1 MSRIQLPMNPN
12 KKIYL
17 DYNSTTP
24 VDPGVLEEMLPYFSE
39 KFGNASSINHTF
51 GWEAEEAVDIA
62 REQVADLIGASAT
75 EITFTSGATEAI
87 NLAIRG
93 LCKANRERGNHI
105 ITCVTEHKAVLD
117 TCESLEEEGFNITYL
132 PVDES
137 GSINLSELENAIT
150 DETILVSLMH
160 ANNEIGTI
168 HPLKKISKITRE
180 NGIPLLSD
188 ATQSVGKIPVDVKA
202 LGVDIIA
209 FSSHKLYGPK
219 GAGALYINKDNKP
232 ELSPIITGGGQEKG
246 VRPGT
251 LNVPGIVGF
260 GKACELC
267 EKEIEKDSKRLSL
280 LREKLETE
288 LLEMDGVELNGAVDN
303 RLPYMTNISF
313 RNIDYTYMIRR
324 LKNLAASQG
333 SACTS
338 ATHKP
343 SHVLKA
349 IGLSDEL
356 ALSSIRFGLGRFT
369 THEEIEIAI
378 STIKEVIPR
387 LKLMTQ

>member
-1 MSRIQLPMNPN
+1 MNPS

-24 VDPGVLEEMLPYFSE
+24 VDPRVLDEMLPYFTD

-51 GWEAEEAVDIA
+51 GWEAEEAVEIA
-62 REQVADLIGASAT
+62 RERVADLIGATAN
-75 EITFTSGATEAI
+75 EITFSSGATEAV

-93 LCKANRERGNHI
+93 IARANPDKRNHI
-105 ITCVTEHKAVLD
+105 ITCATEHKVVLD
-117 TCESLEEEGFNITYL
+117 TCESLEGEGFKVTYL
-132 PVDES
+132 YVDKY
-137 GSINLSELENAIT
+137 GSIDLNELEDSIT

-168 HPLKKISKITRE
+168 HPLEEISKITR
-180 NGIPLLSD
+180 NMNIPLLSD
-188 ATQSVGKIPVDVKA
+188 ATQSVGKIPVDVKEF
-202 LGVDIIA
+202 GVDMIT
-209 FSSHKLYGPK
+209 FSSHKIYGPK
-219 GAGALYINKDNKP
+219 GAGLLYINKNSKP
-232 ELSPIITGGGQEKG
+232 DITPILTGGGQEKG

-251 LNVPGIVGF
+251 LNVPAIVGF

-267 EKEIEKDSKRLSL
+267 TKEMEADSNRLSK
-280 LREKLETE
+280 LRSQLESE
-288 LLEMDGVELNGAVDN
+288 IAEIDGTVFNGDLKN
-303 RLPYMTNISF
+303 RLPYMTNVSF
-313 RNIDYTYMIRR
+313 RNIDSSHLLRR
-324 LKNLAASQG
+324 LKNLAVSQG

-356 ALSSIRFGLGRFT
+356 ALSSLRIGLGRFT
-369 THEEIEIAI
+369 TEEDIEYAI
-378 STIKEVIPR
+378 RDIKEVIPR
-387 LKLMTQ
+387 LKMLAQ

>member
-1 MSRIQLPMNPN
+1 MNLDR
-12 KKIYL
+12 KIYL

-24 VDPGVLEEMLPYFSE
+24 VDPRVLEEMLPFFNE
-39 KFGNASSINHTF
+39 KFGNASSISHTF
-51 GWEAEEAVDIA
+51 GWEAEEAVDLA
-62 REQVADLIGASAT
+62 REQVADLIGSSAN

-93 LCKANRERGNHI
+93 LCRANQEKGNHI
-105 ITCVTEHKAVLD
+105 ITCSTEHKAVLD
-117 TCESLEEEGFNITYL
+117 TVESLEKTGFKVTYL
-132 PVDES
+132 SVDES
-137 GSINLSELENAIT
+137 GMIDLNELENAIT
-150 DETILVSLMH
+150 DQTILVSLMY

-168 HPLKKISKITRE
+168 HPLKEISKITQKK
-180 NGIPLLSD
+180 NIPLMSD
-188 ATQSVGKIPVDVKA
+188 ATQSVGKIPVDVKD

-209 FSSHKLYGPK
+209 CSSHKLYGPK
-219 GAGALYINKDNKP
+219 GTGALYINKDNKP
-232 ELSPIITGGGQEKG
+232 AITPIITGGGQENG

-267 EKEIEKDSKRLSL
+267 EKEMEKDSKRLSP
-280 LREKLETE
+280 LRDQLETE
-288 LLEMDGVELNGAVDN
+288 LLEMVGVQFNGASKN

-313 RNIDYTYMIRR
+313 QDIDSTHLLRH
-324 LKNLAASQG
+324 LKNLAVSQG

-338 ATHKP
+338 GTHEP

-356 ALSSIRFGLGRFT
+356 AFSSIRIGLGRFT
-369 THEEIEIAI
+369 TEEEIDAAI
-378 STIKEVIPR
+378 QTIKDVIPR
-387 LKLMTQ
+387 LKMIT

>member
-1 MSRIQLPMNPN
+1 MNPD

-24 VDPGVLEEMLPYFSE
+24 VDPGVLEEMLPYFTE
-39 KFGNASSINHTF
+39 KFGNASSISHAF
-51 GWEAEEAVDIA
+51 GWEAEEAVDNA
-62 REQVADLIGASAT
+62 REQIANLIGASAT

-87 NLAIRG
+87 NIALRG
-93 LCKANRERGNHI
+93 LTKANRENGNHV
-105 ITCVTEHKAVLD
+105 ITCATEHKAVLD
-117 TCESLEEEGFNITYL
+117 TVESLEESGFEITYL

-137 GSINLSELENAIT
+137 GSIDLNQLEDAIT

-180 NGIPLLSD
+180 NSIPLMSD
-188 ATQSVGKIPVDVKA
+188 ATQSVGKIPVDVKD
-202 LGVDIIA
+202 LGVDIMT
-209 FSSHKLYGPK
+209 FSSHKMYGPK
-219 GAGALYINKDNKP
+219 GAGALYLNKDNKP
-232 ELSPIITGGGQEKG
+232 DILPFITGGGQEKG

-251 LNVPGIVGF
+251 LNVPAIVGF

-267 EKEIEKDSKRLSL
+267 SNKMEEDSKRLSL
-280 LREKLETE
+280 LREKLEKE
-288 LLEMDGVELNGAVDN
+288 LLEMDGVELNGAAEN

-313 RNIDYTYMIRR
+313 RNIDNTYMIRR
-324 LKNLAASQG
+324 LKNLAVSQG

-349 IGLSDEL
+349 VGLPDEM
-356 ALSSIRFGLGRFT
+356 ALSSIRIGLGRFT
-369 THEEIEIAI
+369 TEEEIKITI

-387 LKLMTQ
+387 LKLITQ

>member
-1 MSRIQLPMNPN
+1 MNPD

-24 VDPGVLEEMLPYFSE
+24 VDPRVLEEMLPYFTE
-39 KFGNASSINHTF
+39 KFGNASSINHAF
-51 GWEAEEAVDIA
+51 GWEAEEAVDLA
-62 REQVADLIGASAT
+62 RERVADLIGASAT

-93 LCKANRERGNHI
+93 LCKANRQKGNHI
-105 ITCVTEHKAVLD
+105 ITCATEHKAVLD
-117 TCESLEEEGFNITYL
+117 TCESLKDDGFEVTYL
-132 PVDES
+132 SVDKN
-137 GSINLSELENAIT
+137 GSINLKNLEDVIT
-150 DETILVSLMH
+150 DETIFICLMH

-168 HPLKKISKITRE
+168 HSLKEISKITQSK
-180 NGIPLLSD
+180 NIPLISD
-188 ATQSVGKIPVDVKA
+188 ATQSVGKIPVDVKD

-232 ELSPIITGGGQEKG
+232 DIDPIITGGGQEKG

-251 LNVPGIVGF
+251 LNVPAIVGF

-267 EKEIEKDSKRLSL
+267 ANEMDEESNRLSK
-280 LREKLETE
+280 LREYLESE
-288 LLEMDGVELNGAVDN
+288 LAELDGVKLNGDLKN

-313 RNIDYTYMIRR
+313 QNIDSSYLLRR
-324 LKNLAASQG
+324 LKNLAVSQG

-356 ALSSIRFGLGRFT
+356 ALSSIRIGLGRFT
-369 THEEIEIAI
+369 VREEIEVAI
-378 STIKEVIPR
+378 RDIKEVIPR
-387 LKLMTQ
+387 LKMLAQ

>member
-1 MSRIQLPMNPN
+1 MNPD

-24 VDPGVLEEMLPYFSE
+24 VDPRVLEEMLPYFTE
-39 KFGNASSINHTF
+39 KFGNASSINHAF
-51 GWEAEEAVDIA
+51 GWEAEEAVDLA
-62 REQVADLIGASAT
+62 REQVASLIGASAT
-75 EITFTSGATEAI
+75 EVTLTSGATEAI

-93 LCKANRERGNHI
+93 LCKANRQKRNHI
-105 ITCVTEHKAVLD
+105 ITSATEHKAVLD
-117 TCESLEEEGFNITYL
+117 TCESLEQDGFEVTYL
-132 PVDES
+132 PVDKN
-137 GSINLSELENAIT
+137 GSINLKDVEEAIT
-150 DETILVSLMH
+150 DETILVCLMH

-168 HPLKKISKITRE
+168 HPLKEISKITKE
-180 NGIPLLSD
+180 KNIPLMSD
-188 ATQSVGKIPVDVKA
+188 ATQSVGKIPVDVKD
-202 LGVDIIA
+202 LSVDIIA

-219 GAGALYINKDNKP
+219 GVGALYINKDNKP

-267 EKEIEKDSKRLSL
+267 SKEMDEESKRLSK
-280 LREKLETE
+280 LREYLESE
-288 LLEMDGVELNGAVDN
+288 LNELDGVKLNGDLKN

-313 RNIDYTYMIRR
+313 QDIDNSYLLRR
-324 LKNLAASQG
+324 LKNLALSQG

-356 ALSSIRFGLGRFT
+356 ALSSIRIGLGRFT
-369 THEEIEIAI
+369 VREEIEVAI
-378 STIKEVIPR
+378 RDIKEVIPR
-387 LKLMTQ
+387 LKMLAQ

>member
-1 MSRIQLPMNPN
+1 MNPD

-24 VDPGVLEEMLPYFSE
+24 VDPRVLEEMLPFFTE
-39 KFGNASSINHTF
+39 KFGNASSISHTF

-62 REQVADLIGASAT
+62 RERVADLIGASTT
-75 EITFTSGATEAI
+75 EITFTSGATEAV

-93 LCKANRERGNHI
+93 LCKANQEKGNHI
-105 ITCVTEHKAVLD
+105 ITCATEHKAVLD
-117 TCESLEEEGFNITYL
+117 TCENLEQEGFSVTYL
-132 PVDES
+132 PVDEF
-137 GSINLSELENAIT
+137 GSINLNELENSIT
-150 DETILVSLMH
+150 EETILISLMH
-160 ANNEIGTI
+160 SNNEIGTI
-168 HPLKKISKITRE
+168 HPLKEISKITQKK
-180 NGIPLLSD
+180 GIPLMSD
-188 ATQSVGKIPVDVKA
+188 ATQSVGKIPVDVKD

-260 GKACELC
+260 GKACEIC
-267 EKEIEKDSKRLSL
+267 ANEMEEDSNRLSP
-280 LREKLETE
+280 LREQLETK
-288 LLEMDGVELNGAVDN
+288 LLEMDGVKLNGASKN

-313 RNIDYTYMIRR
+313 QNIDSSHLLRR
-324 LKNLAASQG
+324 LKNLAISQG

-338 ATHKP
+338 STHKP

-349 IGLSDEL
+349 IGLSDQR
-356 ALSSIRFGLGRFT
+356 ALSSIRIGLGRFT
-369 THEEIEIAI
+369 TKEEVEIAI
-378 STIKEVIPR
+378 HTIKEVIPR
-387 LKLMTQ
+387 LKLIAQ

>member
-1 MSRIQLPMNPN
+1 MNLD

-24 VDPGVLEEMLPYFSE
+24 VDPRVLEEMLPYFTE

-62 REQVADLIGASAT
+62 REQVADLVGASAN

-93 LCKANRERGNHI
+93 LCKANHQMGNHI
-105 ITCVTEHKAVLD
+105 ITCATEHKAVLD
-117 TCESLEEEGFNITYL
+117 TVESLEENGFNITYL

-137 GSINLSELENAIT
+137 GLIDLNQLEDAIT
-150 DETILVSLMH
+150 NETILVNLMH

-168 HPLKKISKITRE
+168 HPLKEISKITRE
-180 NGIPLLSD
+180 NSIPLMSD
-188 ATQSVGKIPVDVKA
+188 ATQSVGKIPVDVKD
-202 LGVDIIA
+202 LGVDILT

-219 GAGALYINKDNKP
+219 GAGALYLNKENKP
-232 ELSPIITGGGQEKG
+232 DISPIITGGGQEKG

-251 LNVPGIVGF
+251 LNVPAIAGF

-267 EKEIEKDSKRLSL
+267 SNEMEEDSKRLSL
-280 LREKLETE
+280 LREKLEKE
-288 LLEMDGVELNGAVDN
+288 LLEMDGVEINGTAEN

-313 RNIDYTYMIRR
+313 RNIDNTYMIRR
-324 LKNLAASQG
+324 LKNLAVSQG

-349 IGLSDEL
+349 IGLSDKL
-356 ALSSIRFGLGRFT
+356 ALSSIRIGLGRFT
-369 THEEIEIAI
+369 TNEEIEIAI
-378 STIKEVIPR
+378 STIKEMIPR
-387 LKLMTQ
+387 LKLIAQ

>member
-1 MSRIQLPMNPN
+1 MSMNPD

-24 VDPGVLEEMLPYFSE
+24 VDPRALEEMLPFFTE
-39 KFGNASSINHTF
+39 KFGNASSISHAF

-62 REQVADLIGASAT
+62 REQVADLISASAN

-93 LCKANRERGNHI
+93 LCKANREKGNHI

-117 TCESLEEEGFNITYL
+117 TVESLEESGFNITYL

-137 GSINLSELENAIT
+137 GSIDLNQLEDAIT
-150 DETILVSLMH
+150 DETILVTLMH

-168 HPLKKISKITRE
+168 HPLKEISKITRKK
-180 NGIPLLSD
+180 NIPLMSD
-188 ATQSVGKIPVDVKA
+188 ATQSVGKIPVDVKD

-267 EKEIEKDSKRLSL
+267 SNEMEEDSKRLSQ
-280 LREKLETE
+280 LREKLEKE
-288 LLEMDGVELNGAVDN
+288 LLEMDGVELNGAAEN

-313 RNIDYTYMIRR
+313 QNIDSNHLLRR
-324 LKNLAASQG
+324 LKNLAVSQG

-338 ATHKP
+338 SMHKP

-356 ALSSIRFGLGRFT
+356 ALSSIRIGLGRFT
-369 THEEIEIAI
+369 IEEEIDIAI
-378 STIKEVIPR
+378 NTIKEMIPR
-387 LKLMTQ
+387 LKLIAQ